1 VAFENER
8 PALKNRSRSAEL
20 VEDVVESI
28 IFENII
34 GWEENSGRLV
44 IELHGEGGR
53 RSDEPLI
60 TPKRERRVIDI
71 DMI

>member
-1 VAFENER
+1 M
-8 PALKNRSRSAEL
+8 
-20 VEDVVESI
+20 EDVVESI